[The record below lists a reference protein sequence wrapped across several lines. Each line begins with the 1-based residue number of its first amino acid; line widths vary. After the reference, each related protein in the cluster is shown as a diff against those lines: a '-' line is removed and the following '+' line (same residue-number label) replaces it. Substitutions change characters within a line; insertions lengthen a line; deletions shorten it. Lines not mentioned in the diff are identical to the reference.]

1 MDEFNYLQY
10 LNDDDQ
16 LLQAENHPFQET
28 FPTFSIVC
36 DDFFGDISLPSAEEV
51 PCDPESRKTETNE
64 VNTTTTPEPTDEVDV
79 SRFPVV
85 SSDEIQEL
93 KSVAVNKNTSRS
105 TKQWMN
111 VFQSWA
117 KSRHL
122 ENVSIETLPPEELD
136 TILTKFYAEVKKMDG
151 DDYEPESLKI
161 MQSAIERHLK
171 DKLSTEYR
179 AIERIPQLTR
189 SPQREGTFS
198 APARKG

>member
-10 LNDDDQ
+10 LNDDEQ
-16 LLQAENHPFQET
+16 LLQAENQLFRES

-36 DDFFGDISLPSAEEV
+36 DDYFGDISSPSAEEA

-64 VNTTTTPEPTDEVDV
+64 ENTATNPETTNEVDV

-117 KSRHL
+117 KSHHL
-122 ENVSIETLPPEELD
+122 ENVSIETISPEELD
-136 TILTKFYAEVKKMDG
+136 KVLTKFYAEVKK
-151 DDYEPESLKI
+151 
-161 MQSAIERHLK
+161 
-171 DKLSTEYR
+171 
-179 AIERIPQLTR
+179 
-189 SPQREGTFS
+189 
-198 APARKG
+198 KGRR

>member
-10 LNDDDQ
+10 LNDDQ
-16 LLQAENHPFQET
+16 LLLAENHLIQES

-36 DDFFGDISLPSAEEV
+36 DDLFGDISLPSAEKAL
-51 PCDPESRKTETNE
+51 CDPESRKTETNK
-64 VNTTTTPEPTDEVDV
+64 VNTAITPELNDEVDV
-79 SRFPVV
+79 SRFPIV

-122 ENVSIETLPPEELD
+122 ENVSIETMPPEELG
-136 TILTKFYAEVKKMDG
+136 TVLTKFYAEVIRASSITSRCLGK
-151 DDYEPESLKI
+151 EPAL
-161 MQSAIERHLK
+161 L
-171 DKLSTEYR
+171 
-179 AIERIPQLTR
+179 PQTHGWTR
-189 SPQREGTFS
+189 GP
-198 APARKG
+198 

>member
-16 LLQAENHPFQET
+16 LLLAENHLVRES

-36 DDFFGDISLPSAEEV
+36 DDLLPLFLYHLLKKLRVIPS
-51 PCDPESRKTETNE
+51 PGKTNE
-64 VNTTTTPEPTDEVDV
+64 VNTTTPPEPTDEVDV
-79 SRFPVV
+79 SRFPFV

-93 KSVAVNKNTSRS
+93 KSVGVNKSTSRS

-122 ENVSIETLPPEELD
+122 ENFSIETIPPEGLID
-136 TILTKFYAEVKKMDG
+136 LLLILF
-151 DDYEPESLKI
+151 I
-161 MQSAIERHLK
+161 I
-171 DKLSTEYR
+171 
-179 AIERIPQLTR
+179 
-189 SPQREGTFS
+189 TFS
-198 APARKG
+198 G